1 MPEAKSV
8 VYGVWF
14 EDSCLKQDKHFF
26 FFFFV
31 GLAQYMTLIKTL
43 SYNQKLNKTG
53 NDVPCIPI
61 A

>member
-26 FFFFV
+26 FCRTCSIYDTDQDPV
-31 GLAQYMTLIKTL
+31 IQSEAEQ
-43 SYNQKLNKTG
+43 NR
-53 NDVPCIPI
+53 
-61 A
+61 